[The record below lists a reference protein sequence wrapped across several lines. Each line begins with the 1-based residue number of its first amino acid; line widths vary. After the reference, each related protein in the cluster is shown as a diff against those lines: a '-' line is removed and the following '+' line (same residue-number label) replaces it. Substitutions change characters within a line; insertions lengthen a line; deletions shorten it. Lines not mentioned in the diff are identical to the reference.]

1 MGSRYLHL
9 RGEYIKG
16 NLVQILREVEFIREG
31 EGGEG
36 GGKDGR
42 RGGGMGG
49 SERVESLSAAIHQSV
64 ESIRWN

>member
-31 EGGEG
+31 RKGKGKGERTGG
-36 GGKDGR
+36 D
-42 RGGGMGG
+42 GG